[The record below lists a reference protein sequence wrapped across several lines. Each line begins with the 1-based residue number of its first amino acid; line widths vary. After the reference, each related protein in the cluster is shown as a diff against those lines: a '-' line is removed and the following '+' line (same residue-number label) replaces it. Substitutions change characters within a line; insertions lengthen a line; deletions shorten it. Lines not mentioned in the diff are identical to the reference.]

1 MMRMALLATLFCL
14 AATAACAEDL
24 VSGLSQD
31 QVEITSNY
39 TGTNIVVF
47 GAIESSDNTASPT
60 GRDVVVVIRGPDAGM
75 IVRRKV
81 RIAGIWINRDS
92 MKFGGMPTYYFVAS
106 TRPLSKIT
114 SPQILQRYQIGL
126 AGIEPQSMST
136 HDPAKAEPYRL
147 AAIHERVLSGL
158 YAETTGVEFLSYSLF
173 RVRVPIP
180 ATVPRGEYTAEV
192 YLFRDGNVVSA
203 QSTPLDVEQSGL
215 ERRIYRFA
223 HRSPLIYG
231 FAAVFMAMLF
241 GWLSSLIVRQQS

>member
-1 MMRMALLATLFCL
+1 MRIALLAAIFCV

-47 GAIESSDNTASPT
+47 GAIESSDNAASPP

-75 IVRRKV
+75 VVRHKV

-114 SPQILQRYQIGL
+114 STQILQRYQIGL
-126 AGIEPQSMST
+126 AGIAPQSMST
-136 HDPAKAEPYRL
+136 RDPAKAEPYRL
-147 AAIHERVLSGL
+147 AAIRERVLSGL
-158 YAETTGVEFLSYSLF
+158 YAETNGVEFLS
-173 RVRVPIP
+173 
-180 ATVPRGEYTAEV
+180 
-192 YLFRDGNVVSA
+192 
-203 QSTPLDVEQSGL
+203 
-215 ERRIYRFA
+215 
-223 HRSPLIYG
+223 
-231 FAAVFMAMLF
+231 
-241 GWLSSLIVRQQS
+241 